1 MMKIRDT
8 IKTLTPLA
16 QTKFLNMFDVMYHN
30 KLGHERHWMVAS
42 RKSYECLKEQYFEGK
57 EDQVDAVVIAAYH
70 EQQEAIVLVRQY
82 RVPLN
87 DYVYELPAGLVE
99 DGLGTKETL
108 AKELKEETG
117 LEFVKQIESASHPKV
132 YLSAGMT
139 DESVAFAYCTCT
151 GELSIDG
158 LEADEDLEP
167 VLITREGVR
176 TLLEGNHKIDI
187 KAYMLM
193 QSFERMGEALFKE

>member
-1 MMKIRDT
+1 MKISDR
-8 IKTLTPLA
+8 IKGLTPLA

-30 KLGHERHWMVAS
+30 KCGQERHWMVAS
-42 RKSYECLKEQYFEGK
+42 RKSFDCLQKRYFNNE

-70 EQQEAIVLVRQY
+70 EDQQAIVLVRQY

-99 DGLGTKETL
+99 DGLDARETL

-117 LEFVKQIESASHPKV
+117 LELVKQIEAASHPKV

-139 DESVAFAYCTCT
+139 DESVAFAYCICK
-151 GELSIDG
+151 GELSTDG

-167 VLITREGVR
+167 VLVCREHVR
-176 TLLEGNHKIDI
+176 ALLEGTHKIDI
-187 KAYMLM
+187 KAYMLL
-193 QSFERMGEALFKE
+193 QSFEHLGSALFEG

>member
-1 MMKIRDT
+1 MKITDR

-16 QTKFLNMFDVMYHN
+16 QTKFLNMFDVMYQN
-30 KLGHERHWMVAS
+30 KCGQERHWMVAS
-42 RKSYECLKEQYFEGK
+42 RKSYECLEKQYFDNE

-70 EQQEAIVLVRQY
+70 QEHEAVVLVRQY

-99 DGLGTKETL
+99 DGLGTNETL

-117 LEFVKQIESASHPKV
+117 LEFVKQITSASHPKV

-139 DESVAFAYCTCT
+139 DESVAFAYCICK
-151 GELSIDG
+151 GELSTEG

-167 VLITREGVR
+167 VLVTREAVR
-176 TLLEGNHKIDI
+176 TLLEGEHKIDI
-187 KAYMLM
+187 KAYMLL
-193 QSFERMGEALFKE
+193 QSFERIGGALFEE